1 MRGVVSARMNTS
13 ELRMRWLV
21 VLAGIAA
28 VAVVLVAIDPSALCL
43 LPALALTVPL
53 LMRRY
58 PGERMIAA
66 LSGAGRRRWA
76 RLRSISPRPR
86 TAVVLV
92 VRGGLLLARSLAV
105 RPPPAL
111 GLASN

>member
-1 MRGVVSARMNTS
+1 MWARMSTS

-21 VLAGIAA
+21 ALAGMA
-28 VAVVLVAIDPSALCL
+28 VVIVVLVAIDPSALCL
-43 LPALALTVPL
+43 LPALTLAVPL

-58 PGERMIAA
+58 PGERIIAA
-66 LSGAGRRRWA
+66 LSGAARRRWA
-76 RLRSISPRPR
+76 RPRSIMQRSK

-111 GLASN
+111 SAASS